1 MKRIVVSICAVICAS
16 FLLSFAAA
24 IPARAQSHELMQGT
38 EVHLRLLNGLST
50 SVAHPGDPFIA
61 EVTQPVMFGSQLI
74 LPAGARVRGTVGGII
89 HTRHFPLI
97 RGQAAMN
104 LSFRELELDS
114 RLFPL
119 RMSIISLESP
129 AAEDKEG
136 KTRGDVKIEEG
147 QVIQSKY
154 DVKRDVI
161 AGAIGTGGGT
171 LVGAV
176 FSNAT
181 RGLGI
186 GLAGSAF
193 YILQRKGREVEL
205 PAQTTL
211 VVRMDSTI
219 TLPKLSAEYNSSEP
233 GKTARE
239 Q

>member
-1 MKRIVVSICAVICAS
+1 MKRIAVSLGALVCAGM
-16 FLLSFAAA
+16 LLSFAAA

-61 EVTQPVMFGSQLI
+61 EVTQPVMFGSQMV

-89 HTRHFPLI
+89 HSRHFPLI
-97 RGQAAMN
+97 RGQAALN

-129 AAEDKEG
+129 SSDDQEG
-136 KTRGDVKIEEG
+136 KRRGDVKVEEG

-154 DVKRDVI
+154 DVKRDVL
-161 AGAIGTGGGT
+161 AGVIGTGGGT
-171 LVGAV
+171 IVGAI

-186 GLAGSAF
+186 GLAGSAI
-193 YILQRKGREVEL
+193 YILERKGREVEL

-211 VVRMDSTI
+211 VVRMDNTI
-219 TLPKLSAEYNSSEP
+219 TLPKLSAAYNSGEP
-233 GKTARE
+233 GKTGNE